1 MANFCPVSNLT
12 FMSKVFE
19 RVVAEQLNEF
29 LATEELLPGNQSAY
43 RKRHSTETTMLR
55 VLSDALQQLTDS
67 K

>member
-19 RVVAEQLNEF
+19 RVVAEQLHEF
-29 LATEELLPGNQSAY
+29 LATEELLPDNQSAY

>member
-1 MANFCPVSNLT
+1 
-12 FMSKVFE
+12 MSKVFE